1 LVRTILRILIGIL
14 LVAAAVA
21 GGTAYYAWSAYF
33 GTTAVAEPRLVRI
46 APGSGPR
53 RVAQLIAEA
62 GLGRSADWVYRGM
75 RWQGHLQDMKA
86 GVYRFEGRM
95 SAADAVAAVAAGRV
109 DLVAVTLPEGLT
121 ARQIGKVLAEAGV
134 IVDAEA
140 FAAFAL
146 DRASAARWGLP
157 GPGLEGFLYP
167 DTYRFARELAPEK
180 VAEAMV
186 RRFREVADGLSAET
200 SADPAALLHWVT
212 LASIVE
218 KETGRPEERPLIASV
233 FQNRLRRGMRLQTD
247 PTVIYGIV
255 GFDGNLR
262 REDLLRDGPY
272 NTYMRKGLP
281 PGPIANAGRDSLA
294 AALRPP
300 LTGYL
305 YFVSRNDGSH
315 EFSETYERHEA
326 AVAHYQLRRGRR

>member
-1 LVRTILRILIGIL
+1 MKTYLRILMYL
-14 LVAAAVA
+14 LLAAAGAAA
-21 GGTAYYAWSAYF
+21 GCAYYAWSAYF
-33 GTTAVAEPRLVRI
+33 SPTALAEPRLVRV
-46 APGSGPR
+46 APGAGPR

-62 GLGRSADWVYRGM
+62 GLGRGAEWVHRGM
-75 RWQGHLQDMKA
+75 RWQGHLHDLKS

-109 DLVAVTLPEGLT
+109 DLVTVTLPEGFT
-121 ARQIGKVLAEAGV
+121 ARQIGQVLAEAGV
-134 IVDAEA
+134 VVDAEA
-140 FAAFAL
+140 FTVFAL

-167 DTYRFARELAPEK
+167 DSYRFARELAPEK
-180 VAEAMV
+180 AAEALV
-186 RRFREVADGLSAET
+186 KRFREVAGGLSPET
-200 SADPAALLHWVT
+200 AADPAALLRWVT

-218 KETGRPEERPLIASV
+218 KETGRAEERPLIASV
-233 FQNRLRRGMRLQTD
+233 FHNRLRRGMRLQTD
-247 PTVIYGIV
+247 PTVIYGIA

-281 PGPIANAGRDSLA
+281 PGPIANAGRESLA

-300 LTGYL
+300 VTGYL
-305 YFVSRNDGSH
+305 YFVSRNDGTH

-326 AVAHYQLRRGRR
+326 AVARYQLRKGRR